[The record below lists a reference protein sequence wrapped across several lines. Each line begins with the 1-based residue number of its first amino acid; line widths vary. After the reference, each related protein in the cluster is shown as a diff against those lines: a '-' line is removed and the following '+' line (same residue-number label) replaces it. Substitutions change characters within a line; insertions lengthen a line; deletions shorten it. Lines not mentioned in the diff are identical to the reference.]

1 MNNQKHTPKHAGD
14 VTKSLKKAAFSY
26 VSLFLI
32 IMVLV
37 GTTVSW
43 FTVQDTATLKS
54 GVMVFNSGS
63 GLRVND
69 GEDITNH
76 ITIDH
81 FTLDE
86 TSSVDGRNIFLP
98 NGKLQSGVTGEMLYR
113 EATAGDKN
121 KKFMYADFKLKGN
134 SAGNIPVYIKSYKIT
149 IGDQVYDGS
158 TEIHYSDGEKL
169 RPEQINTHP
178 KCPLRIAF
186 IEDSED
192 APKVIDP
199 SVLVDES
206 VWNYNAVKTIDSEGT
221 PTSYDSNSGVTSFS
235 HYYFVREEEGKGN
248 PLFELSQLNPTINA
262 TIVAWLEGTDDDKTD
277 ENNSAAYAGKDIS
290 IDIELESNFK
300 DMETITFVDNTVGD
314 DKPNDSNAKQWIGK
328 DSCMITMTYTD
339 VTTNIDG
346 NSDKHPVR
354 TVVMNPSAYK
364 SDGTPCEWKAPIPK
378 AVITDITF
386 NRYHYTKKKI
396 TSSDNNGAL
405 EEIYNAWYTNNRIMD
420 MWEAVYVND
429 RHPVVELEQN
439 KDLQD
444 SRQFNGVNFT
454 TYTATRGNGFG
465 KIDVGDTTNYWKR
478 LSPCVGYWD
487 ESSTTT
493 SSTVASTSPPK
504 ELDKFNVTI
513 KLDVK
518 DSLTFS
524 GDESGNKMRYYLEHG
539 KKFEVILKDSQGKET
554 YNEMTTAQDT
564 SNVTYAKDE
573 VPKGTKIVGF
583 RMKVDDSHTYG
594 LTVDDGNSQEY
605 YEIKGTK
612 SGVNLVF
619 TTQDDGKTAKYTS
632 GE

>member
-76 ITIDH
+76 ITIKK

-121 KKFMYADFKLKGN
+121 NKFMYADFKLKGN
-134 SAGNIPVYIKSYKIT
+134 SAGDIPVYIKSYKIT

-158 TEIHYSDGEKL
+158 TEIHYSDGKKL

-186 IEDSED
+186 IEDSQD

-262 TIVAWLEGTDDDKTD
+262 TIVAWLEGTDDDYTN

-290 IDIELESNFK
+290 IDIELESNYK
-300 DMETITFVDNTVGD
+300 DMEKITFVDDTKGD
-314 DKPNDSNAKQWIGK
+314 EDKSVTQWIGSANT
-328 DSCMITMTYTD
+328 DSNNVTMVTMTYTD

-346 NSDKHPVR
+346 DKDEHPVR
-354 TVVMNPSAYK
+354 TVVMNPIEFK
-364 SDGTPCEWKAPIPK
+364 TGTKIPVKWEAPIPK

-420 MWEAVYVND
+420 MWKAVYVNGK
-429 RHPVVELEQN
+429 HPVVELEQN
-439 KDLQD
+439 KDLQV
-444 SRQFNGVNFT
+444 SRHFNGVNST
-454 TYTATRGNGFG
+454 TYTATRGNGYG
-465 KIDVGDTTNYWKR
+465 KTGSAAQR
-478 LSPCVGYWD
+478 LSPCVGYW
-487 ESSTTT
+487 STTSEPST
-493 SSTVASTSPPK
+493 SGTVTNPTTTTVKPDYYNVVAILRVSNDDCKFDGDTDSIKKHLADGEKMYIHFSDGKTLVMETLNTNDGCQWSGRINIKDNPDIAVTGFSMTVGDKEYSLRVDNNGYQYTSSSTVT
-504 ELDKFNVTI
+504 FNVN
-513 KLDVK
+513 
-518 DSLTFS
+518 
-524 GDESGNKMRYYLEHG
+524 G
-539 KKFEVILKDSQGKET
+539 
-554 YNEMTTAQDT
+554 
-564 SNVTYAKDE
+564 
-573 VPKGTKIVGF
+573 
-583 RMKVDDSHTYG
+583 
-594 LTVDDGNSQEY
+594 
-605 YEIKGTK
+605 
-612 SGVNLVF
+612 
-619 TTQDDGKTAKYTS
+619 DGKTVNYS
-632 GE
+632 S